1 MNHNCPPSSE
11 ITEKLY
17 IWFTKTLLVCDP
29 LRLCFMKN
37 YWGEKRVIFIT
48 VIGLAEGIR
57 DVVMPWQHTHGS

>member
-11 ITEKLY
+11 ITEKLH

-37 YWGEKRVIFIT
+37 YWGKKSDIHYCDWV
-48 VIGLAEGIR
+48 G
-57 DVVMPWQHTHGS
+57 